1 MAKERT
7 KKTKKPF
14 LIAGLVLL
22 GIALAIGVS
31 FGITG
36 SILLVRDLVWTVG
49 LLGLGTGIGIPLYK
63 GVKALFTKIF
73 SKNDNNSQDRAL
85 TKDKK
90 QEKTQD
96 MEEIPVVTKEQQDT
110 KVYNKNET
118 VKKSSVRRGK

>member
-36 SILLVRDLVWTVG
+36 SILLIRDLVWTVG

>member
-36 SILLVRDLVWTVG
+36 SILLIRDLVWTVG
-49 LLGLGTGIGIPLYK
+49 LLGLGTGVGIPLYK